1 MVVGHTI
8 QPDLAVTAACGGRVY
23 RIDVGMS
30 EGCYGGEPAALEIVN
45 DAYVTVLTEASV
57 AVGTSAFSRWFK
69 RTTG

>member
-30 EGCYGGEPAALEIVN
+30 AGCYGGEPAALEIVN
-45 DAYVTVLTEASV
+45 DVEVAVLTEASV
-57 AVGTSAFSRWFK
+57 AKSTSTFSRWLK
-69 RTTG
+69 RATG